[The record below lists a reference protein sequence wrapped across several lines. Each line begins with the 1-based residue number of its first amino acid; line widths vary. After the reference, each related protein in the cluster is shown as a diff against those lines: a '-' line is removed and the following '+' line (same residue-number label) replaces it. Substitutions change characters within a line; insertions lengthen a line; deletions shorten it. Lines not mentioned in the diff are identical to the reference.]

1 MGYFGELKKLK
12 EIKEIKTIVLPLL
25 ASKPLLTSELST

>member
-12 EIKEIKTIVLPLL
+12 ELKELKTIVLPLL
-25 ASKPLLTSELST
+25 ASEPILASELST

>member
-12 EIKEIKTIVLPLL
+12 ELKTIVLPLL